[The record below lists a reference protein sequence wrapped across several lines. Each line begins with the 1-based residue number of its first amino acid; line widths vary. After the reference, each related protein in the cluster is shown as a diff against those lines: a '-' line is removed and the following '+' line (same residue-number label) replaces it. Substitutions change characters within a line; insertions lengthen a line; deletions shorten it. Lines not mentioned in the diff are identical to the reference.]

1 MRYSYS
7 WTLDIYV
14 LFITNGN
21 DRKMVRKLKGSQNIV
36 ILLLLFFFFRFVRQ
50 LYFVVVSDSGTNA
63 DGKEENRT
71 DADAD
76 ADSSFTVSRP
86 QTFPPIQLLLSLAP
100 SSSSSDS
107 SA

>member
-1 MRYSYS
+1 QK
-7 WTLDIYV
+7 
-14 LFITNGN
+14 NGKKIQ
-21 DRKMVRKLKGSQNIV
+21 REPKYCHFTPFF
-36 ILLLLFFFFRFVRQ
+36 FFFFRFVRQ
-50 LYFVVVSDSGTNA
+50 LYFVVISDSGTNA
-63 DGKEENRT
+63 DGKEEKRA

-86 QTFPPIQLLLSLAP
+86 QTFPPIQLLPSLAP

>member
-1 MRYSYS
+1 
-7 WTLDIYV
+7 
-14 LFITNGN
+14 
-21 DRKMVRKLKGSQNIV
+21 MVRKLKGSQNIV
-36 ILLLLFFFFRFVRQ
+36 ILLLSSFFFFRFVRQ

-63 DGKEENRT
+63 DGKEEKRA

-86 QTFPPIQLLLSLAP
+86 QTFPPIQLLPSLAP

>member
-36 ILLLLFFFFRFVRQ
+36 IYSFPLFLFRFVRQ

-63 DGKEENRT
+63 DGKEEKRA

-76 ADSSFTVSRP
+76 ADSSFTVSDLRLFLLYNSF
-86 QTFPPIQLLLSLAP
+86 FP
-100 SSSSSDS
+100 
-107 SA
+107 